1 MLELLLKKTVKV
13 ALQKAIESQDASQ
26 IMEAND
32 KHSVRLKK
40 KKLELR

>member
-1 MLELLLKKTVKV
+1 MLEVDAQREQVKV

-32 KHSVRLKK
+32 KNLLS
-40 KKLELR
+40 